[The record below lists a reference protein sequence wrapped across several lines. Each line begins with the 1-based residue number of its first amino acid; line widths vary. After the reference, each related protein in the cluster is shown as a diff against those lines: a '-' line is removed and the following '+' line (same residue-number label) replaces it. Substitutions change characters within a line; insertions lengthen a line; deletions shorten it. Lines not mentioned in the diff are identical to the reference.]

1 MGCGLGF
8 LHISLL
14 KKKRKRETFYLMGVP
29 RLNRDWIKMKFSVQS
44 IMVKPCEPDSLAS
57 REVSLIGG
65 LGHGHSGSVRLKA
78 GQNLLCVISIFTIS
92 PLNLLLTGITLTL
105 IIWSHT
111 FMFRIPHSA
120 SLILHSAVLIQP
132 LQPIVFPTQSFFFF
146 FFFFFKWT
154 LTLNCTLSIAH
165 AL

>member
-146 FFFFFKWT
+146 FFFFKWT